1 MDRNESIQ
9 GQFSAAAA
17 RYAVSPVHAAH
28 GDLDALVEAAELCGG
43 ERVLDLGCGT
53 GHSTLALAARAGFVV
68 GLDLT
73 EAMLAEARRLAEDR
87 GSDNVRFERGD
98 AEALPYPDASFDVV
112 TSRVSAH
119 HYAHPER
126 AVREASRVL
135 RPGGRLVVSDSVA
148 PEDSAQDTFLNAIE
162 LLRDPSHVR
171 NHRLSEWC
179 AWLRATGLVPEV
191 IGRYD
196 MELDFAS
203 WFARM
208 GTNAGCAASV
218 RRLFATAPAEVQRA
232 FAFEPADGSTWR
244 IPIAVLRGRC
254 AGPGQTVA

>member
-1 MDRNESIQ
+1 MDRKESIR

-17 RYAVSPVHAAH
+17 RYAASRVHARH
-28 GDLDALVEAAELCGG
+28 GDLDALVAAAELRGSEC
-43 ERVLDLGCGT
+43 VLDLGCGT
-53 GHSTLALAARAGFVV
+53 GHSTLALAARAGRVV

-73 EAMLAEARRLAEDR
+73 DAMLAEARRLARER
-87 GSDNVRFERGD
+87 GLENASFERGD

-119 HYAHPER
+119 HYARPER
-126 AVREASRVL
+126 AVEEAARVL

-148 PEDSAQDTFLNAIE
+148 PEDPAQDTFLNAVE

-171 NHRLSEWC
+171 NHRVSEWF
-179 AWLRATGLVPEV
+179 AWLRAAGFAPEV

-196 MELDFAS
+196 MVLDFES

-208 GTNAGCAASV
+208 GTEPASAECV
-218 RRLFATAPAEVQRA
+218 RWLFAGAPAEVQRA
-232 FAFEPADGSTWR
+232 FAFEPADASSWN
-244 IPIAVLRGRC
+244 IPISVLRGRLS
-254 AGPGQTVA
+254 